1 MVLNFFK
8 GLYFSVFVSE
18 KVIMYVVFVLYFEN
32 KVDYIYWFKYTET
45 FLGLWNEASMIIL
58 VNLFGVFLDSVFMY
72 FCTYVHK
79 KNLSVII
86 FFVRIL
92 VVWV

>member
-45 FLGLWNEASMIIL
+45 FLGL
-58 VNLFGVFLDSVFMY
+58 
-72 FCTYVHK
+72 
-79 KNLSVII
+79 
-86 FFVRIL
+86 
-92 VVWV
+92 